1 MDVYIV
7 KQASEGP
14 VRIAHIDNTK
24 PLVVTSEE
32 ISRSS
37 YEKVID
43 ILERNGIK
51 TDISA
56 A

>member
-1 MDVYIV
+1 M
-7 KQASEGP
+7 KQPSEGP
-14 VRIAHIDNTK
+14 IKIAHIENTK
-24 PLVVTSEE
+24 PLVVTNEE

-37 YEKVID
+37 YEKVVD

>member
-1 MDVYIV
+1 M
-7 KQASEGP
+7 KQPSEGP
-14 VRIAHIDNTK
+14 IRIAHIENTK
-24 PLVVTSEE
+24 PLVVTNEE

-37 YEKVID
+37 YEKVVD